1 MIKPKHYISLLKEV
15 TDQKQRNSMEGV
27 NDRPL
32 IVDALNSYIRVF
44 SAVPAVNEHGDHIG
58 GVSGF
63 LRSIAWVVRMI
74 KPTRLILVFDGK
86 GGSIRRKDL
95 YSDYK
100 SGRTVNTKFNRPD
113 HITIDVDQELR
124 NMSKQLVR
132 LSEYLDT
139 LPITVISIDNVEAD
153 DVIAYMV
160 TNVFN
165 ESKHVT
171 VMSDDKDFLQLI
183 KDNVYVW
190 RPIQKVLYTPKHVLD
205 SFGVPPHNY
214 IIYKIMAGD
223 ASDNIKG
230 VYGIGK
236 NSLVKLYPE
245 LLSDT
250 PMSVDELIE
259 ITKIKSQHSKR
270 VKYNNILESI
280 DQIKLNFKLM
290 QLSDVDISGAIKSN
304 IRDIL
309 NRPIQ
314 LMDRPK
320 FKFLLAQD
328 AAFNVFTN
336 PDGWLLESFNYLN
349 AKAAEFNSTVS

>member
-1 MIKPKHYISLLKEV
+1 MSKHYISLLKEV
-15 TDQKQRNSMEGV
+15 TEQKAQNAADDV

-63 LRSIAWVVRMI
+63 LRSIAWVVRML
-74 KPTRLILVFDGK
+74 KPTRVILVFDGK

-100 SGRTVNTKFNRPD
+100 SGRSVNTKFNRPD
-113 HITIDVDQELR
+113 HISIDVDQELK

-132 LSEYLDT
+132 LSEYLET
-139 LPITVISIDNVEAD
+139 LPVTVVSIDNVEAD

-171 VMSDDKDFLQLI
+171 IMSDDKDFLQLI

-190 RPIQKVLYTPKHVLD
+190 RPIQKVLFTPKHVID
-205 SFGVPPHNY
+205 TFKVPPHNY
-214 IIYKIMAGD
+214 IIYKVMIGD

-230 VYGIGK
+230 VNGIGK
-236 NSLVKLYPE
+236 HSLVSLYPE
-245 LLSDT
+245 LLSDK
-250 PMSVDELIE
+250 PMDVDELIE
-259 ITKIKSQHSKR
+259 ITKLKSQHSKR
-270 VKYNNILESI
+270 VKYQKILEAT

-290 QLSDVDISGAIKSN
+290 QLSDVEISGAIKSN

-309 NRPIQ
+309 DRPIQ
-314 LMDRPK
+314 LVDRAK

-336 PDGWLLESFNYLN
+336 PDGWLLDSFNYLN
-349 AKAAEFNSTVS
+349 AKAAEFNSKVS